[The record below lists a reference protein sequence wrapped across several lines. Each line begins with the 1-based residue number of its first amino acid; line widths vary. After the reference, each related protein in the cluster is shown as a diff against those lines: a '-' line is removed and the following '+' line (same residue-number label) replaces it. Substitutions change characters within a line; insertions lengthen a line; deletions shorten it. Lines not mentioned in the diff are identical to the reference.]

1 MKLLLAGILSAA
13 ALLVAAPAGAD
24 PGQCDVYDRSCYPQY
39 CYTTHQWVGP
49 FSGYCPDIFGPPYG
63 RGNGRDAG

>member
-24 PGQCDVYDRSCYPQY
+24 PGQCDVYDRSCYPAVLL
-39 CYTTHQWVGP
+39 HDASVGRSILGLLP
-49 FSGYCPDIFGPPYG
+49 GHLRPSLRPWE
-63 RGNGRDAG
+63 R